1 MSQENPTPENTKEN
15 RKKLLLGGLFIVLAG
30 VVYYQFSSGSNA
42 SNPPARV
49 VSATAKTT
57 PSPTPQ
63 RQTSGTPAPIIS
75 QPLDLASIQ
84 GGSHSSG
91 GTGRNIFIYP
101 TPTPPPP
108 TPPPTPAPSPTPWP
122 IPASSL
128 NPAGVSA
135 RAAACTLSRFVH

>member
-30 VVYYQFSSGSNA
+30 VVYFKFSSGGNTT
-42 SNPPARV
+42 NPPTKDGFG
-49 VSATAKTT
+49 TAKTT
-57 PSPTPQ
+57 RSPTPQ

-91 GTGRNIFIYP
+91 GTGRNIFVYP

-108 TPPPTPAPSPTPWP
+108 PKPVTPTPTPTPWP
-122 IPASSL
+122 VPVSSV
-128 NPAGVSA
+128 NPGGVI
-135 RAAACTLSRFVH
+135 

>member
-1 MSQENPTPENTKEN
+1 PEQRQKSKETRN
-15 RKKLLLGGLFIVLAG
+15 KLLLGSLLLTLVG
-30 VVYYQFSSGSNA
+30 VVYYQLSGSDA
-42 SNPPARV
+42 PNPPSGVAA
-49 VSATAKTT
+49 ATAKKA

-75 QPLDLASIQ
+75 QPLDLASMQ